1 MRNRF
6 RSILEYILVLC
17 IILEFNTP
25 YLFFPFVKN
34 GLQILLLSLLLI
46 LVLMSHYS
54 IRKKV
59 NGYVLIYMLGSI
71 FPMLMLDSKFYFA
84 YVKCFFVMLPLM
96 WVYLSLRK
104 SVSVSA
110 YLSVFFKLL
119 KYNDSFVSYIFNYVD
134 TMFYSTSYPYDINV
148 SL

>member
-59 NGYVLIYMLGSI
+59 NGYVLIYMLGI
-71 FPMLMLDSKFYFA
+71 YN
-84 YVKCFFVMLPLM
+84 
-96 WVYLSLRK
+96 R
-104 SVSVSA
+104 
-110 YLSVFFKLL
+110 LL
-119 KYNDSFVSYIFNYVD
+119 LNI
-134 TMFYSTSYPYDINV
+134 
-148 SL
+148 L